1 MVLMSESTFTQFGSG
16 FQSKV
21 ISSILSDQKF
31 ISTISDILEPQY
43 FDSEANKWLVENI
56 KKYFFEYKTVPTLE
70 VLKIKIDSISNDIL
84 QISVIENLKE
94 SWRNREST
102 DLKFVQEQTIEFCK
116 NQVIKNAIME
126 SVDLLEHGK
135 YEEIKSIVD
144 EAMKAGAERDL
155 GHDYVDGLEER
166 LTKSTRDIV
175 ETPWEAI
182 NEVMDGGLGKGEL
195 GVIVAPA
202 GIGKS
207 WTLQAIGANSL
218 KQGKTVIHYTL
229 ELNQN
234 YVGLRYDTVI
244 SGVPTSNIKFYKE
257 DVKKKIDNIEGRL
270 LIKYYPTRSATVQT
284 LASHLNQLELQG
296 IIPDVVI
303 VDYADIL
310 RDISNYKEMRHQLG
324 NIYEDL
330 RGLAGEVEVPIWTA
344 SQANRSSLEE
354 DVIDASKVAEAYSK
368 VMTADFILSVS
379 RKVEDKIANTGRFH
393 VIKNRFGIDGIT
405 YPATINTNTGSI
417 LVYESSTQGGKE
429 VQGKMDN
436 SEEYLRK
443 QLSNKYDDM
452 NKSVEG
458 FE

>member
-1 MVLMSESTFTQFGSG
+1 
-16 FQSKV
+16 
-21 ISSILSDQKF
+21 
-31 ISTISDILEPQY
+31 
-43 FDSEANKWLVENI
+43 
-56 KKYFFEYKTVPTLE
+56 
-70 VLKIKIDSISNDIL
+70 
-84 QISVIENLKE
+84 
-94 SWRNREST
+94 
-102 DLKFVQEQTIEFCK
+102 
-116 NQVIKNAIME
+116 ME

-166 LTKSTRDIV
+166 LTKSTRDTI
-175 ETPWEAI
+175 ETPWEVI